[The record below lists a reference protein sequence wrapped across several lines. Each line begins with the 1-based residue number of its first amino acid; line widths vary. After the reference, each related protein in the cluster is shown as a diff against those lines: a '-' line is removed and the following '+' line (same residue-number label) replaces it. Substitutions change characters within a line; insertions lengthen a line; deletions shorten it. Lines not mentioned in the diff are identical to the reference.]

1 MFHCKHSILLV
12 NLIGHLIALAS
23 CNCQLKSMRI
33 LSQKDLLGT
42 VEHLSLPGQSLSL
55 VAEDGDRLY
64 LGGRDAV
71 YELRTS
77 NISDFAKVAAWPS
90 GGSGGLV
97 RSLFFPGHSG
107 SGAAFVCAIVGDGD
121 SRVCR
126 RFNRGSASAGRV
138 WRHSAAAPVN
148 RQISALLLPP
158 APSKKSQPPPVSLR
172 LSRGN
177 SRVFFAALPPIRE
190 ATDLVEL
197 TGPEFAD
204 IGFTTA
210 DLYSRRSRA
219 LWMARGAR
227 AHVMH
232 EVGDRMYAVYTEPA
246 AETSNYVE
254 TVNTER
260 SGLVQI
266 PTFTRLARICL
277 NDPGQTLGN
286 RTSPRV
292 LTSFFKLRLVCR
304 HDGVDYDVLELA
316 TPVSDGQFIG
326 LFAPQNS
333 PTGGFR
339 AVCRFRLADAERLLT
354 GDGDFI
360 ELSRRS
366 WQSPLLASR
375 LSRENFRRRSDVS
388 EPFNCSWT
396 PEDAQRNRLSD
407 LLVAR
412 MASLL
417 ALPMLAE
424 ALTVLPPQAAIDRRP
439 TALTLLTEAEKL
451 GVETDQLL
459 VGWDTGEVTRLSASA
474 NVTLPPAV
482 ETLQVLPPGQPVE
495 SLLLR
500 HRRILAVSPDG
511 VSALPLT
518 RCEDGNGGCA
528 ACGRLADPLC
538 IWSTSADGTG
548 RCTDRASLRAR
559 LTPGEMAAAATE
571 TAACAAKNRNSSHPC
586 SRGLPLRPP
595 KEPQGPRQL
604 ASTGGS
610 SSGGGGGG
618 GGGGVSQQ
626 SDGAPLSDASI
637 GTGAFFG
644 ALAGASL
651 LAFVVGVAIGVGCI
665 ADAARCRRGKPE
677 PRQPISSTSTSSTSS
692 SASKPRTSSTTTRNF
707 LLKGIVASKAP
718 RQPSET
724 LVANSKAADPLMQQR
739 RQQRRQHPE
748 APAEQRNE
756 RLCLDNEYVQTA
768 DLVPIA
774 TQGDAA
780 SLCSSWESCHSARGG
795 GGGSGPTETVVE
807 LNSPELPQPP
817 HQPHHY
823 HQQQQPLQ
831 PQPPPAHVTVN
842 AGIIGNLSLR
852 VGFNGQS
859 S

>member
-326 LFAPQNS
+326 LFARKTRQPAAS
-333 PTGGFR
+333 APSVASVWPTPS
-339 AVCRFRLADAERLLT
+339 ALLT

-375 LSRENFRRRSDVS
+375 LSRENFPS
-388 EPFNCSWT
+388 
-396 PEDAQRNRLSD
+396 AQRRVGAVQ
-407 LLVAR
+407 LLLDAGGCAAEPPER
-412 MASLL
+412 PAGGQDG
-417 ALPMLAE
+417 LPAGS
-424 ALTVLPPQAAIDRRP
+424 ADAGRGADGAAAQAAIDRRP

-459 VGWDTGEVTRLSASA
+459 VGW
-474 NVTLPPAV
+474 
-482 ETLQVLPPGQPVE
+482 
-495 SLLLR
+495 
-500 HRRILAVSPDG
+500 
-511 VSALPLT
+511 
-518 RCEDGNGGCA
+518 
-528 ACGRLADPLC
+528 
-538 IWSTSADGTG
+538 
-548 RCTDRASLRAR
+548 
-559 LTPGEMAAAATE
+559 
-571 TAACAAKNRNSSHPC
+571 
-586 SRGLPLRPP
+586 
-595 KEPQGPRQL
+595 
-604 ASTGGS
+604 
-610 SSGGGGGG
+610 
-618 GGGGVSQQ
+618 
-626 SDGAPLSDASI
+626 
-637 GTGAFFG
+637 
-644 ALAGASL
+644 
-651 LAFVVGVAIGVGCI
+651 
-665 ADAARCRRGKPE
+665 
-677 PRQPISSTSTSSTSS
+677 
-692 SASKPRTSSTTTRNF
+692 
-707 LLKGIVASKAP
+707 
-718 RQPSET
+718 
-724 LVANSKAADPLMQQR
+724 
-739 RQQRRQHPE
+739 
-748 APAEQRNE
+748 
-756 RLCLDNEYVQTA
+756 
-768 DLVPIA
+768 
-774 TQGDAA
+774 
-780 SLCSSWESCHSARGG
+780 
-795 GGGSGPTETVVE
+795 
-807 LNSPELPQPP
+807 
-817 HQPHHY
+817 
-823 HQQQQPLQ
+823 
-831 PQPPPAHVTVN
+831 
-842 AGIIGNLSLR
+842 
-852 VGFNGQS
+852 
-859 S
+859 